1 MRRSCSKA
9 VVYFHILV
17 ALVSFSKCV
26 EQINKRSAN
35 FVGAQKD
42 GHITQTRSLSD
53 PGPSCNIT
61 NGVYIERWDRI
72 DYKRVKFLLADERYP
87 NLPSLTLCLPTY
99 EQPQQWTNFFG
110 ARVHTYFS
118 PLQTG
123 NHYFYL
129 SSNAGSELFLST
141 DDKEKDKTMICGVDG
156 GFPTEPYE
164 YDRYAGQTSNPI
176 YLQKGKFYYMESIMK
191 DDHQADHLEVGL
203 KTPDGS
209 FYNVVPSQ
217 FLWIN
222 LPLPPE
228 QNATY
233 RALLIKVAA
242 EAGAKAG
249 LSLGAKFAMRTGARA
264 GAKAGARAGMEAG
277 ASAGSTAGFRA
288 AVNMTTRTLQDAL
301 NSLHDDTTHPYK
313 INVKDGEVVSVT
325 GPGIEATGRAA
336 AGATSASGSAGA
348 AGTAGTTGSSG
359 YSSSSSSSGTTSGSS
374 SGSSSSGGSSSTSVT
389 AGSAGATGAGGGAGG
404 GGNVVGSPG
413 VGTSGATGAAAGGGN
428 AAGAGV
434 SGASGAVGIGGQTG
448 TAGSSQVTSSSGGAG
463 GAGVGG
469 GGGAMVGGGK
479 ETSEEGITDYFS
491 PDRELTYT
499 PKPGEDP
506 QAKAKELV
514 WRAGGARKIVANAM
528 YTFHSF
534 NIPYPQE
541 KFWLNQCWRSI
552 NGKFVLDQW
561 CNVFVARIPS
571 LYGKG
576 EDLHSVSFE
585 SVCFPGYFMRQKNF
599 HFLLQKRDG
608 SDVFDKDSSF
618 HIFSVMKLARNFLLN
633 SWHKDWY
640 ICQSEKRKKYGTQI
654 ILDYYNGQPDVLDRC
669 TFVLSPIWT
678 DKYQYCKHALG
689 PVIAPEINGQPL
701 PHPPHLV
708 ETTPAPP
715 FVLPSCIPVCPA
727 DSNEARTQGAAAIP
741 SSSGV
746 SIVSSPSKK
755 MCVALNFVNRFGSPF
770 TLFSSMKHEGYFVSR
785 SGFRLKLIIDRPEL
799 HNGVTFHATD
809 PEGKRQILLNG
820 SPNITVPLV
829 SDCTMFTDVLVTGKE
844 DLLPST
850 ITEKPS
856 VLPSTTSK
864 PVGPPSLPPSPP
876 LVPAPPAAPPSA
888 PWRTSSP
895 HDKGSVHYHYHYHGR
910 TSPHLPDN
918 ACPSNCANV
927 VQCQPTCPIHC
938 CNRD

>member
-1 MRRSCSKA
+1 MKYRSVVLLVNFLVLITILKGDKKTNTTSTRYTEAERELVRKRRKFGSEGPPCSM
-9 VVYFHILV
+9 
-17 ALVSFSKCV
+17 
-26 EQINKRSAN
+26 
-35 FVGAQKD
+35 
-42 GHITQTRSLSD
+42 TR
-53 PGPSCNIT
+53 
-61 NGVYIERWDRI
+61 GVYLERWDRI
-72 DYKRVKFLLADERYP
+72 DYKRVKFLLSDPRFP
-87 NLPSLTLCLPTY
+87 NLPSLALCVPTF
-99 EQPQQWTNFFG
+99 EQPQKWADFFG
-110 ARVHTYFS
+110 ARIRTYFVPHQS
-118 PLQTG
+118 GDHL
-123 NHYFYL
+123 FFL
-129 SSNAGSELFLST
+129 SSNAGSELYIST
-141 DDKEKDKTMICGVDG
+141 NETAAGKTKICEVGG
-156 GFPTEPYE
+156 GFPSQPYE
-164 YDRYAGQTSNPI
+164 YDRYATQRSLPI
-176 YLQKGKFYYMESIMK
+176 RLIKGKFYYMESIMK
-191 DDHQADHLEVGL
+191 DDHQADHLEVAMQ
-203 KTPDGS
+203 TPDGN
-209 FYNVVPSQ
+209 FYKVIPSA
-217 FLWIN
+217 FLWTVH
-222 LPLPPE
+222 E
-228 QNATY
+228 RSYETNATY
-233 RALLIKVAA
+233 RALFIKVAA

-249 LSLGAKFAMRTGARA
+249 LSLGAKFAMRSGARA

-277 ASAGSTAGFRA
+277 ASAGATAGFIA
-288 AVNMTTRTLQDAL
+288 SVNMTTRTLQDAL
-301 NSLHDDTTHPYK
+301 NTLHGDSAHPYK

-325 GPGIEATGRAA
+325 GPGIEATSRAA

-348 AGTAGTTGSSG
+348 AGTAGTSGSSG
-359 YSSSSSSSGTTSGSS
+359 YSGSTSSSSSGSTGGGSS
-374 SGSSSSGGSSSTSVT
+374 GSSGGSSSTSVT
-389 AGSAGATGAGGGAGG
+389 PGSAGATGAGGGAGG
-404 GGNVVGSPG
+404 GGTGVGSPG
-413 VGTSGATGAAAGGGN
+413 GGTSGATGAAAGGGN
-428 AAGAGV
+428 VAGAGV
-434 SGASGAVGIGGQTG
+434 SGASGAVTVGGQTG
-448 TAGSSQVTSSSGGAG
+448 TTGSSQVTSSSGGAG

-469 GGGAMVGGGK
+469 GKGAMVGCGK
-479 ETSEEGITDYFS
+479 QTSGEGDTDYFC
-491 PDRELTYT
+491 PDRELTYM

-541 KFWLNQCWRSI
+541 TFWLNQCWRSI

-576 EDLHSVSFE
+576 EDLRSVSFE

-618 HIFSVMKLARNFLLN
+618 RIFSVMKLARNFLLN

-669 TFVLSPIWT
+669 TFVLSPNWT
-678 DKYQYCKHALG
+678 EKYQHCKHSLG
-689 PVIAPEINGQPL
+689 PLIAPEINGQPL

-727 DSNEARTQGAAAIP
+727 GNKEATTQGAAAIP

-785 SGFRLKLIIDRPEL
+785 SGFRLKLIIERPEL
-799 HNGVTFHATD
+799 HNGVTFHATE

-820 SPNITVPLV
+820 SPNITMPLV

-844 DLLPST
+844 DLLPSN
-850 ITEKPS
+850 ISKVPS
-856 VLPSTTSK
+856 VLPSTSSK
-864 PVGPPSLPPSPP
+864 PVGPPSWPPSPS
-876 LVPAPPAAPPSA
+876 LVSSPAAPPPST
-888 PWRTSSP
+888 PWGTSSP
-895 HDKGSVHYHYHYHGR
+895 HDKGSVHYHYHYH
-910 TSPHLPDN
+910 

-927 VQCQPTCPIHC
+927 VQCQPTCPVHC

>member
-1 MRRSCSKA
+1 MKNRSVVFFVNLLVLITMSIGDTNTTLTRYTEAEHELVRKRRKFGS
-9 VVYFHILV
+9 
-17 ALVSFSKCV
+17 
-26 EQINKRSAN
+26 E
-35 FVGAQKD
+35 
-42 GHITQTRSLSD
+42 
-53 PGPSCNIT
+53 GPPCGMT
-61 NGVYIERWDRI
+61 HGVYLERWDRI
-72 DYKRVKFLLADERYP
+72 DYKRVKFLLSDPRFP
-87 NLPSLTLCLPTY
+87 NLPSLALCVPTF
-99 EQPQQWTNFFG
+99 EQPQMWTDFFG
-110 ARVHTYFS
+110 ARMRTYFVPHQS
-118 PLQTG
+118 GDHL
-123 NHYFYL
+123 FFL

-141 DDKEKDKTMICGVDG
+141 DETAAHKTMICEVGG
-156 GFPTEPYE
+156 GFPSEPYE
-164 YDRYAGQTSNPI
+164 YDRYATQRSLPI
-176 YLQKGKFYYMESIMK
+176 RLIKGKFYYMESIMK
-191 DDHQADHLEVGL
+191 DDHQADHLEVAMQ
-203 KTPDGS
+203 TPDGN
-209 FYNVVPSQ
+209 FHKVIPSA
-217 FLWIN
+217 FLWTVY
-222 LPLPPE
+222 E
-228 QNATY
+228 RSYETNATY
-233 RALLIKVAA
+233 RALFIKVAA

-277 ASAGSTAGFRA
+277 ASAGATAGFRA

-301 NSLHDDTTHPYK
+301 NTLHGDSVHPYK

-325 GPGIEATGRAA
+325 GPGMEATGGAA
-336 AGATSASGSAGA
+336 AGAAE
-348 AGTAGTTGSSG
+348 TAGTIGSRGS
-359 YSSSSSSSGTTSGSS
+359 SS

-389 AGSAGATGAGGGAGG
+389 PGSAGATGAGGGAGG
-404 GGNVVGSPG
+404 GGTGVGSPG
-413 VGTSGATGAAAGGGN
+413 GGTSGATGAAAG
-428 AAGAGV
+428 V
-434 SGASGAVGIGGQTG
+434 SGASGAVTVGGQTG
-448 TAGSSQVTSSSGGAG
+448 TAGSSQVTSSSGGTG
-463 GAGVGG
+463 GVGVGG
-469 GGGAMVGGGK
+469 GKGAMVGCGK
-479 ETSEEGITDYFS
+479 HFSGEGDTDYFC
-491 PDRELTYT
+491 PDRELTYI
-499 PKPGEDP
+499 PKAGEDP

-528 YTFHSF
+528 YTIHSF
-534 NIPYPQE
+534 NVPYPQE
-541 KFWLNQCWRSI
+541 KFWLNQCLRSI

-576 EDLHSVSFE
+576 ENLRSVSFE

-608 SDVFDKDSSF
+608 SDVFDRDSSF
-618 HIFSVMKLARNFLLN
+618 HIYAVMVLARNFLLN

-640 ICQSEKRKKYGTQI
+640 ICQSEKRKGYGTQI
-654 ILDYYNGQPDVLDRC
+654 VLDYYNGRPDVLDRC
-669 TFVLSPIWT
+669 TFVLSPNWT
-678 DKYQYCKHALG
+678 DKYQNCKHSLG
-689 PVIAPEINGQPL
+689 PLIAPEINGQPL

-727 DSNEARTQGAAAIP
+727 GSKEATTQGAAAIP

-770 TLFSSMKHEGYFVSR
+770 TLFSSMKHEGYYVAR

-799 HNGVTFHATD
+799 HNCVTFHAKD

-829 SDCTMFTDVLVTGKE
+829 SDCTMFTDVLVAGKE

-850 ITEKPS
+850 ITKVPP
-856 VLPSTTSK
+856 VLPSTSSK
-864 PVGPPSLPPSPP
+864 PVGPPSLPPSPL
-876 LVPAPPAAPPSA
+876 LVSAPAAAPPSA

-910 TSPHLPDN
+910 TSPRLPDN

-938 CNRD
+938 CNRN

>member
-1 MRRSCSKA
+1 M
-9 VVYFHILV
+9 
-17 ALVSFSKCV
+17 
-26 EQINKRSAN
+26 
-35 FVGAQKD
+35 
-42 GHITQTRSLSD
+42 
-53 PGPSCNIT
+53 
-61 NGVYIERWDRI
+61 
-72 DYKRVKFLLADERYP
+72 
-87 NLPSLTLCLPTY
+87 
-99 EQPQQWTNFFG
+99 WTDFFG
-110 ARVHTYFS
+110 ARMRTYFVPHQS
-118 PLQTG
+118 GDHL
-123 NHYFYL
+123 FFL

-141 DDKEKDKTMICGVDG
+141 DETAAHKTMICEVGG
-156 GFPTEPYE
+156 GFPSEPYE
-164 YDRYAGQTSNPI
+164 YDRYATQRSLPI
-176 YLQKGKFYYMESIMK
+176 RLIKGKFYYMESIMK
-191 DDHQADHLEVGL
+191 DDHQADHLEVAMQ
-203 KTPDGS
+203 TPDGN
-209 FYNVVPSQ
+209 FHKVIPSA
-217 FLWIN
+217 FLWTVY
-222 LPLPPE
+222 E
-228 QNATY
+228 RSYETNATY
-233 RALLIKVAA
+233 RALFIKVAA

-277 ASAGSTAGFRA
+277 ASAGATAGFRA

-301 NSLHDDTTHPYK
+301 NTLHGDSVHPYK

-325 GPGIEATGRAA
+325 GPGMEATGGAA
-336 AGATSASGSAGA
+336 AGAAE
-348 AGTAGTTGSSG
+348 TAGTIGSRGS
-359 YSSSSSSSGTTSGSS
+359 SS

-389 AGSAGATGAGGGAGG
+389 PGSAGATGAGGGAGG
-404 GGNVVGSPG
+404 GGTGVGSPG
-413 VGTSGATGAAAGGGN
+413 GGTSGATGAAAG
-428 AAGAGV
+428 V
-434 SGASGAVGIGGQTG
+434 SGASGAVTVGGQTG
-448 TAGSSQVTSSSGGAG
+448 TAGSSQVTSSSGGTG
-463 GAGVGG
+463 GVGVGG
-469 GGGAMVGGGK
+469 GKGAMVGCGK
-479 ETSEEGITDYFS
+479 HFSGEGDTDYFC
-491 PDRELTYT
+491 PDRELTYI
-499 PKPGEDP
+499 PKAGEDP

-528 YTFHSF
+528 YTIHSF
-534 NIPYPQE
+534 NVPYPQE
-541 KFWLNQCWRSI
+541 KFWLNQCLRSI

-576 EDLHSVSFE
+576 ENLRSVSFE

-608 SDVFDKDSSF
+608 SDVFDRDSSF
-618 HIFSVMKLARNFLLN
+618 HIYAVMVLARNFLLN

-640 ICQSEKRKKYGTQI
+640 ICQSEKRKGYGTQI
-654 ILDYYNGQPDVLDRC
+654 VLDYYNGRPDVLDRC
-669 TFVLSPIWT
+669 TFVLSPNWT
-678 DKYQYCKHALG
+678 DKYQNCKHSLG
-689 PVIAPEINGQPL
+689 PLIAPEINGQPL

-727 DSNEARTQGAAAIP
+727 GSKEATTQGAAAIP

-770 TLFSSMKHEGYFVSR
+770 TLFSSMKHEGYYVAR

-799 HNGVTFHATD
+799 HNCVTFHAKD

-829 SDCTMFTDVLVTGKE
+829 SDCTMFTDVLVAGKE

-850 ITEKPS
+850 ITKVPP
-856 VLPSTTSK
+856 VLPSTSSK
-864 PVGPPSLPPSPP
+864 PVGPPSLPPSPL
-876 LVPAPPAAPPSA
+876 LVSAPAAAPPSA

-910 TSPHLPDN
+910 TSPRLPDN

-938 CNRD
+938 CNRN